1 MDKTKKPTMVTDTS
15 INTLPRVYTNEQK
28 EASADATLEVVVQQE
43 QKALKAK
50 MKSETQVPVIIPA
63 DPMNPG
69 ITAVPVFVNGVR
81 FDIPVGK
88 MVKVPQSVAGILA
101 DSDYISPK
109 LTVETFDN
117 LQMP

>member
-1 MDKTKKPTMVTDTS
+1 MDKKKSTTVADV
-15 INTLPRVYTNEQK
+15 NTLPYVYGTEQK
-28 EASADATLEVVVQQE
+28 EASADATLEMVIQQE
-43 QKALKAK
+43 QKVLRAK
-50 MKSETQVPVIIPA
+50 MKSEAQVPVIIPA